1 MRWLTI
7 SFAAMTAFGALPAA
21 AADTNGFL
29 TFMRVGASV
38 GVCRD
43 KVKAAYAI
51 GPRKS
56 LAMEL
61 FKIDAKTDAKG
72 ERLVRYTGF
81 TQEPGQARVPISGV
95 CHIRKNG
102 PSTIEIDK
110 AS

>member
-1 MRWLTI
+1 MRGLVI

-21 AADTNGFL
+21 AEDSNGFL
-29 TFMRVGASV
+29 TFMRVGTSV
-38 GVCRD
+38 GVCRE
-43 KVKAAYAI
+43 KVKAAYP
-51 GPRKS
+51 GKN
-56 LAMEL
+56 LALEQ

-95 CHIRKNG
+95 CHIRKDG

>member
-1 MRWLTI
+1 MRALGICFTTI
-7 SFAAMTAFGALPAA
+7 AALSALPAA
-21 AADTNGFL
+21 AEDSNGFL

-38 GVCRD
+38 GVCRE
-43 KVKAAYAI
+43 KVKAAYP
-51 GPRKS
+51 GKN
-56 LAMEL
+56 LAMEQ

-95 CHIRKNG
+95 CHIRKDG